1 MRISPLSLSDPGFLS
16 DPVSEPAPPGV
27 VVVGG
32 GPVGV
37 RAANE
42 IARRGQPVTLLTAE
56 PYQPYNRVRLTPL
69 LAGDVQ
75 FGEIEVPQIGG
86 AEGVTCLT
94 GLPVT
99 AIDRDARQV
108 RTADGGVWP
117 YDKLVLATG
126 SRAFVPSIPGADLT
140 GVYTFRTAADASAL
154 LARSFSAR
162 KVVVIGGGLLGLEAA
177 RGMRQRQAEVTVIEH
192 EGRVMPRQLDAE
204 AGALLAQSIEAL
216 GVKVFTGVAVKS
228 IAGENGKVTGLALA
242 NGTEIEADTVIICT
256 GVRANTQIALAAGLP
271 VGRGVIV
278 NDAMQTADPDIYAIG
293 ECAEHRGQVYGL
305 VGPGYAQADVAAAV
319 LSGGTASY
327 SGTAPATKLK
337 VIGAEVFSAG
347 EVEQLDARPDVR
359 SHVWR
364 GPDGYRR
371 IFLARG
377 KLKGAMAVGG
387 WDQSSRV
394 QNAVQSEMPVHP
406 WQVWR
411 FRTTGQLWPDEDLGV
426 ADLPEEATVCNCT
439 GVTAGRLRACQAAG
453 AGDAP
458 ALSLATGAGTVC
470 GSCVPQ
476 LEELADA
483 GGPPKPVRLFKA
495 LIALSSLAAL
505 LALALAFLPRVPYP
519 TSFDA
524 ASLRDW
530 LWRDPIVKQWTG
542 WTLFGIAVAAMA
554 VGLRKRLRITDR
566 LGAYD
571 WWRVIH
577 LGIGLLAAI
586 ALVVH
591 TGLRPGANANLA
603 LFVAFTA
610 TLVMGAVAGMA
621 TGGDHALRA
630 RRIGTA
636 RKPARALPTWLHIL
650 AIWPLPV
657 LILVHV
663 LTVYAY

>member
-1 MRISPLSLSDPGFLS
+1 MEQPGIL
-16 DPVSEPAPPGV
+16 
-27 VVVGG
+27 VVGG

-42 IARRGQPVTLLTAE
+42 IARRGQAVTLLTAE
-56 PYQPYNRVRLTPL
+56 PFQPYNRVRLTPL

-75 FGEIEVPQIGG
+75 FGEIEVPQVGG
-86 AEGVTCLT
+86 ASGVTCVT

-99 AIDRDARQV
+99 HIDREARQV

-117 YDKLVLATG
+117 YSKLLLATG
-126 SRAFVPSIPGADLT
+126 SRAFVPSIPGADLA
-140 GVYTFRTAADASAL
+140 GVFTFRTAADASAL

-162 KVVVIGGGLLGLEAA
+162 RVVVIGGGLLGLEAA
-177 RGMRQRQAEVTVIEH
+177 RGMRQRQSEVVVVEH

-204 AGALLAQSIEAL
+204 AGALLAERIEAL
-216 GVKVFTGVAVKS
+216 GVRVFTGVAVRQ
-228 IAGENGKVTGLALA
+228 IAGENGKVTGILLA
-242 NGTEIEADTVIICT
+242 NGTTIVADTVIICT
-256 GVRANTQIALAAGLP
+256 GVRANTDLARDAGLP
-271 VGRGVIV
+271 VGRGIIV
-278 NDAMQTADPDIYAIG
+278 NDTLQSADPDIFAVG
-293 ECAEHRGQVYGL
+293 ECAEHGGRVYGL

-319 LSGGTASY
+319 LSDQPAQYRGTVS
-327 SGTAPATKLK
+327 ATKLK

-347 EVEQLDARPDVR
+347 EVEVLDARPDSR

-364 GPDGYRR
+364 SHGQYRR
-371 IFLARG
+371 IFLDRG
-377 KLKGAMAVGG
+377 KLAGAIAVGG
-387 WDQSSRV
+387 WDQASRA
-394 QNAVQSEMPVHP
+394 QNAVQAGMQVHP

-411 FRTTGQLWPDEDLGV
+411 FLRTGLLWPTEDLEV

-439 GVTAGRLRACQAAG
+439 GVTAGRLRACRAVG

-483 GGPPKPVRLFKA
+483 GGPPKPVRLYKA
-495 LIALSSLAAL
+495 LIALSALAGL
-505 LALALAFLPRVPYP
+505 LALALAVLPRIPYP

-524 ASLRDW
+524 DSIRDW
-530 LWRDPIVKQWTG
+530 LWRDPIIKQWTG
-542 WTLFGIAVAAMA
+542 WGLLAIAALAMTI
-554 VGLRKRLRITDR
+554 GLRKRLRITDR

-571 WWRVIH
+571 GWRLVH

-586 ALVVH
+586 GLVVH
-591 TGLRPGANANLA
+591 TGLRPGANLNLA
-603 LFVAFTA
+603 LFASFTA
-610 TLVMGAVAGMA
+610 TLVMGAVAGLA

-630 RRIGTA
+630 RRIGTS
-636 RKPARALPTWLHIL
+636 RKPARSLPVWIHIL
-650 AIWPLPV
+650 AVWPLPV

-663 LTVYAY
+663 VIVYAY